1 MSPIQLGFS
10 LTSLPIG
17 LGLTTAAHV
26 HLFNRSLAKTKEQR
40 QHYQVHQQ
48 LREIEMIVQSLEDM
62 ANLTEIVELLN
73 ITLDKFPDHHSG
85 KARRR
90 QKFKRVDPQ
99 SATSRKL
106 TSAKDRRRSV
116 DVTTDMS
123 LKGKEKAT
131 TQGSSNTEVGNG
143 ETVKHATLS
152 AAEPSEVTETAETAE
167 TVETVQVGESSEA
180 TMGSSKPKSRNRGEG
195 STRSRRTKKNE
206 PVIITINDMEQWIEA
221 YKKFRLSQ
229 EECMKK
235 SFQQMNSVDFSFF
248 KLRNNLCLSFL
259 LSSATMIRYLTATVS
274 FPTVFSKYFPRL
286 SSFFSRLWNKI
297 GQISPPSSA
306 TIPWRWSSSS
316 SSVSTTS
323 SGKTSTQPV
332 AYMFLPLLPTLFVSG
347 LHFVAYARTQFA
359 LNKIRKDTKDQVRF
373 ARRLSLLSAFL
384 LVREKRLNWM
394 VEEIRTFEKEYL
406 ASEEGEYSSRNGVPR
421 PLVLVQNSHQRVV
434 NLLAGER
441 NNQQRRDHHRRL
453 PSIDPSMFS
462 FGPDLENMD
471 LDKFLQDPIERARI
485 LRMELEAM
493 REELVVFGK
502 VISK

>member
-1 MSPIQLGFS
+1 MSPIQHGFS

-26 HLFNRSLAKTKEQR
+26 HLFNRSLAKTQEQR

-48 LREIEMIVQSLEDM
+48 LREIEMIVQSLQDM

-73 ITLDKFPDHHSG
+73 ITLEKFPDYHSG

-90 QKFKRVDPQ
+90 QKFKRVDPHF
-99 SATSRKL
+99 TTRKS
-106 TSAKDRRRSV
+106 TVKERRRSV
-116 DVTTDMS
+116 DVTNTDVS

-131 TQGSSNTEVGNG
+131 TQGPNNIEHVNG
-143 ETVKHATLS
+143 ETIKETTSIV
-152 AAEPSEVTETAETAE
+152 EPFEVIETKE
-167 TVETVQVGESSEA
+167 TVEAAEAIGESSEPA
-180 TMGSSKPKSRNRGEG
+180 IGKPKSRTRGEG
-195 STRSRRTKKNE
+195 STRSRRSKKYE
-206 PVIITINDMEQWIEA
+206 PVIITTDDMEQWIEA

-235 SFQQMNSVDFSFF
+235 SYEQMNSVDFSFF

-259 LSSATMIRYLTATVS
+259 LSSVTIIRYITATAS
-274 FPTVFSKYFPRL
+274 FPIFSKYFPRL
-286 SSFFSRLWNKI
+286 SSTISRIWTKV
-297 GQISPPSSA
+297 GQIPPPSST

-316 SSVSTTS
+316 SSNPVSTGS
-323 SGKTSTQPV
+323 SGNICTQPAV
-332 AYMFLPLLPTLFVSG
+332 AYMYLPLVPTLFVSG

-359 LNKIRKDTKDQVRF
+359 LNKIRKDTKEQVRF

-394 VEEIRTFEKEYL
+394 VEEIKSYEKEHST
-406 ASEEGEYSSRNGVPR
+406 SEDGEYSSRNGVPR

-434 NLLAGER
+434 NLLTGER
-441 NNQQRRDHHRRL
+441 NDRQRREHHRRL

-471 LDKFLQDPIERARI
+471 LDKFLQDPFERAKI
-485 LRMELEAM
+485 LRLELEAM

-502 VISK
+502 VIAK

>member
-1 MSPIQLGFS
+1 MSPAQHGFS

-26 HLFNRSLAKTKEQR
+26 HLFNRCLAKTKEQR

-48 LREIEMIVQSLEDM
+48 LREIEMIVQSLQDM

-73 ITLDKFPDHHSG
+73 ITLDKFPNHHSG
-85 KARRR
+85 KVRRR
-90 QKFKRVDPQ
+90 QKFKRADPH
-99 SATSRKL
+99 SVTTRKL
-106 TSAKDRRRSV
+106 TTAKERRSV
-116 DVTTDMS
+116 DVTADVS

-131 TQGSSNTEVGNG
+131 TQQPSNTGVEN
-143 ETVKHATLS
+143 EEIANDTTISNAK
-152 AAEPSEVTETAETAE
+152 PSEPTETAK
-167 TVETVQVGESSEA
+167 TVEAEALVESPEA
-180 TMGSSKPKSRNRGEG
+180 AIGSSKSKSRTRGEE
-195 STRSRRTKKNE
+195 STRLRRSKKHE
-206 PVIITINDMEQWIEA
+206 PVIITTDDMEQWIEA
-221 YKKFRLSQ
+221 YKKFRLTQ

-248 KLRNNLCLSFL
+248 KLRNNL
-259 LSSATMIRYLTATVS
+259 ATMIRYLTATAS
-274 FPTVFSKYFPRL
+274 FPSVFSKYFPRL
-286 SSFFSRLWNKI
+286 SSVISRIWTKA
-297 GQISPPSSA
+297 GQISPPSST

-316 SSVSTTS
+316 DSVSTTS
-323 SGKTSTQPV
+323 SGDTLTQPV
-332 AYMFLPLLPTLFVSG
+332 AYMFLPLVPTLFISA
-347 LHFVAYARTQFA
+347 LHFVAYAKTQFA
-359 LNKIRKDTKDQVRF
+359 LNKIRKDIKDQVRF

-394 VEEIRTFEKEYL
+394 VEEIKTFEKEHS

-434 NLLAGER
+434 NLLTGGQNDR
-441 NNQQRRDHHRRL
+441 QRRDHHRRL

-471 LDKFLQDPIERARI
+471 LDKFLHDPFERARI

-493 REELVVFGK
+493 REELVVFGN
-502 VISK
+502 VISKANKG

>member
-1 MSPIQLGFS
+1 MSPLQHGLS

-26 HLFNRSLAKTKEQR
+26 HLFNRSLAKTKEQH

-48 LREIEMIVQSLEDM
+48 LREIEMIVQSLQDM

-73 ITLDKFPDHHSG
+73 ITLEKFPDHHSG

-90 QKFKRVDPQ
+90 QKFKRVDPH
-99 SATSRKL
+99 SITTRKS
-106 TSAKDRRRSV
+106 TTTKERRRSV
-116 DVTTDMS
+116 DVSNMDVN

-131 TQGSSNTEVGNG
+131 TQGPNNIGVENE
-143 ETVKHATLS
+143 ETVKYTTMPIV
-152 AAEPSEVTETAETAE
+152 EPSEVPDAAVEAE
-167 TVETVQVGESSEA
+167 VIGESCEA
-180 TMGSSKPKSRNRGEG
+180 PMGSSKPKSRSRGEG
-195 STRSRRTKKNE
+195 STRSRRSKRHD
-206 PVIITINDMEQWIEA
+206 PVIIT
-221 YKKFRLSQ
+221 
-229 EECMKK
+229 
-235 SFQQMNSVDFSFF
+235 
-248 KLRNNLCLSFL
+248 
-259 LSSATMIRYLTATVS
+259 T
-274 FPTVFSKYFPRL
+274 
-286 SSFFSRLWNKI
+286 
-297 GQISPPSSA
+297 
-306 TIPWRWSSSS
+306 
-316 SSVSTTS
+316 
-323 SGKTSTQPV
+323 
-332 AYMFLPLLPTLFVSG
+332 G
-347 LHFVAYARTQFA
+347 LHFVAYAKTQFA

-394 VEEIRTFEKEYL
+394 LEEIKTFEKEHS
-406 ASEEGEYSSRNGVPR
+406 ASEEGDCSSRNGVPR

-434 NLLAGER
+434 NLLTGER
-441 NNQQRRDHHRRL
+441 NDRQQRRDHHRRL

-471 LDKFLQDPIERARI
+471 LDKFLQDPFERAKI